1 MKPNENARRQQLAAS
16 LKASVATA
24 AVVGALGGWVAFGA
38 QATATDTTSTVAAAA
53 NTTSAVASAVN
64 TSAATTSS
72 STTAASSTASTTSQR
87 APVATT
93 RSSS

>member
-24 AVVGALGGWVAFGA
+24 AVVGALGGWVAFGT
-38 QATATDTTSTVAAAA
+38 QATAIDTTST
-53 NTTSAVASAVN
+53 VASAVN
-64 TSAATTSS
+64 TSAATTSI

>member
-24 AVVGALGGWVAFGA
+24 AVVGALGGWVAFGT
-38 QATATDTTSTVAAAA
+38 QATAIDTTSTVASAA
-53 NTTSAVASAVN
+53 NTTSAVTAMN
-64 TSAATTSS
+64 TSAATTSN
-72 STTAASSTASTTSQR
+72 STTAASSTTNTSSQR

>member
-24 AVVGALGGWVAFGA
+24 AVVGALGGWVAFGT
-38 QATATDTTSTVAAAA
+38 QATAIDTTSTVASAA
-53 NTTSAVASAVN
+53 NT

>member
-24 AVVGALGGWVAFGA
+24 AVVGALGGWVAFGT
-38 QATATDTTSTVAAAA
+38 QATAIDTTST
-53 NTTSAVASAVN
+53 VASAVN